1 MIAPERV
8 AVSGF
13 GRRRS
18 LSDLAVWGFPEF
30 SRKIFPLKPFT
41 TPLHPFFSSSAL
53 SSHSSTPQNPPFT
66 SLDQAVSPFLPFLP
80 SFSSSHTFLFPLSPL
95 LSPNRTLT
103 EHLRNP
109 SIGPSKGP
117 KRPQKAKKQPFLG
130 LFRGIPKTPKKGL
143 KTPFLT
149 PFSPLPYPL

>member
-1 MIAPERV
+1 MIAPEWV
-8 AVSGF
+8 VVSGF

-30 SRKIFPLKPFT
+30 SRKIFPLKPFPT
-41 TPLHPFFSSSAL
+41 LPHPFHPFFSHSTL
-53 SSHSSTPQNPPFT
+53 SSNSLTSQNPSFN
-66 SLDQAVSPFLPFLP
+66 SLDRAHSPFLSLLPPFYSSQSLLTPFSPFL
-80 SFSSSHTFLFPLSPL
+80 SPY
-95 LSPNRTLT
+95 RTLT

-109 SIGPSKGP
+109 SIGSPKGP
-117 KRPQKAKKQPFLG
+117 KQSFLG
-130 LFRGIPKTPKKGL
+130 LFRGTPKTPKKGL

>member
-8 AVSGF
+8 AVSSF
-13 GRRRS
+13 WRKRS

-30 SRKIFPLKPFT
+30 SRKIFPLKPFFH
-41 TPLHPFFSSSAL
+41 PFHPFF
-53 SSHSSTPQNPPFT
+53 HSSTLPFT
-66 SLDQAVSPFLPFLP
+66 SSIPQTPSSNSLEQVSISPFYLPFP
-80 SFSSSHTFLFPLSPL
+80 LFPPSTLLNPYRPLS
-95 LSPNRTLT
+95 

-109 SIGPSKGP
+109 SIGPPNGL
-117 KRPQKAKKQPFLG
+117 KQPFLG

>member
-1 MIAPERV
+1 MIAPEWV

-30 SRKIFPLKPFT
+30 SRKIFPLKPFF
-41 TPLHPFFSSSAL
+41 PPRNPFFSPSTL
-53 SSHSSTPQNPPFT
+53 SSNYSSLQTPPST
-66 SLDQAVSPFLPFLP
+66 SLDQAFISPGYPFLPFLP
-80 SFSSSHTFLFPLSPL
+80 PPTL
-95 LSPNRTLT
+95 LSPYRTSS

-109 SIGPSKGP
+109 SIGSPKGP
-117 KRPQKAKKQPFLG
+117 KRPFLG